1 MMKFEIGEVARRA
14 GVRASAVR
22 YYEKQGLISP
32 ERGNGG
38 RRTFTGEAVERI
50 ALIRYAKGLGFS
62 LTDIRKLLN
71 GYAEETPA
79 GVRWSELA
87 AAKLVEVEALLKRVE
102 GMRAGLERISG
113 CKCRDLVQCAHA
125 IASKCDS

>member
-1 MMKFEIGEVARRA
+1 MKFEIGEVARRA

-38 RRTFTGEAVERI
+38 RRLFTTEAVERI
-50 ALIRYAKGLGFS
+50 ALIRYAKALGFS
-62 LTDIRKLLN
+62 LTDVRRLLT
-71 GYAEETPA
+71 GYADETPA

-102 GMRAGLERISG
+102 GMRSGLQRISG
-113 CKCRDLVQCAHA
+113 CNCRDLAQCAHA